1 MDAALHI
8 DSMGALPPSI
18 QLPPWS
24 LNFNC
29 QEIAIAAA
37 QGDTR
42 AAHRLDSILQGVS
55 DAQKK
60 TLVALLP
67 VFYANLDPIKI
78 PRDDELD
85 ALSTSEQDI
94 LRRAFLALRAVSIHL
109 LSFLPPAALPDLW
122 PRAWKWIQF
131 FDTRRDDFYV
141 EDVLGLRF
149 LSLACMYIQSGL
161 LDLLSSTTGF
171 FYMLARAWTTV
182 LVDNQDSKTVP
193 VAMDYLIFCITGMS
207 KNLSA
212 NLVHAEE
219 LIEGAGGD
227 LLDLAQLVV
236 IYITKSSSSRSSR
249 STDDDPAF
257 AGSILDVVEDID
269 NALGNRNAK
278 LGLFSSALLRVGVM
292 NALTFMVG
300 STTRPGS
307 GFSEMEG
314 TTSLLVLEKSYRFMI
329 MTLYTVPGRCY
340 TVEAIRGGL
349 LRVIVLTAAAGKLM
363 GNLKFIFEKML
374 PNSLLYYYDL
384 RVLNLALQDLETYG
398 YTRDPKFIASPAFDA
413 WTEFETLAEERLT
426 IFRRLATGD
435 SPRLRGCDN
444 AKCCRIADASLFKRC
459 SGCRFS
465 HYCSAECQHI
475 DWRQGQHRKY
485 CDAQSRLRLGS
496 MRSSAIGAQPCTASY
511 WSARWARERAFLRAL
526 LTHDYHTMKYSHIF
540 HTQVMF
546 MAESPECTMF
556 LTMFDYTKGPRV
568 RLEIQCV
575 EHGTVPRYVGD
586 DPLWLNALLRAS
598 ESGGRITLHVMVI
611 PNGGGDR
618 LFVVPLRTETS
629 QVHDT
634 LTEIA
639 TRFGDGCIPKSDLGR
654 EIFQAMESLGPE
666 LAVHC

>member
-1 MDAALHI
+1 MDAALHA
-8 DSMGALPPSI
+8 DSMNALPPSI
-18 QLPPWS
+18 R
-24 LNFNC
+24 
-29 QEIAIAAA
+29 EIATAAA
-37 QGDTR
+37 KGDTR

-55 DAQKK
+55 EAQRK

-67 VFYANLDPIKI
+67 VFYANLDPTKI
-78 PRDDELD
+78 PGDDELD

-141 EDVLGLRF
+141 EEVLGLRF
-149 LSLACMYIQSGL
+149 LSLACIYMQSGL
-161 LDLLSSTTGF
+161 LELLSSTTGF

-182 LVDNQDSKTVP
+182 LVDNRDGKTVP
-193 VAMDYLIFCITGMS
+193 VAMDYLIFCITVMS

-236 IYITKSSSSRSSR
+236 IYINKSSSSRSSR

-269 NALGNRNAK
+269 NALGSRNAK

-292 NALTFMVG
+292 DALTSMVS

-314 TTSLLVLEKSYRFMI
+314 STSLLVLEKSYRFMI
-329 MTLYTVPGRCY
+329 MTLFTVPGRCY
-340 TVEAIRGGL
+340 TVDAIREGL

-384 RVLNLALQDLETYG
+384 RVLNLALQELESYG
-398 YTRDPKFIASPAFDA
+398 YSRDPKFIASPAFDA
-413 WTEFETLAEERLT
+413 WTEFEALAEERLT

-435 SPRLRGCDN
+435 SPPRLRGCDN
-444 AKCCRIADASLFKRC
+444 AKCCRIANASLFKRC

-465 HYCSAECQHI
+465 HYCSAECQQI
-475 DWRQGQHRKY
+475 DWHQGQHRKY

-496 MRSSAIGAQPCTASY
+496 MKSSTMGTQPTSY
-511 WSARWARERAFLRAL
+511 WSARWTRERAFLRAL

-546 MAESPECTMF
+546 MTESPECTMF
-556 LTMFDYTKGPRV
+556 LTMFDYSKGPRV

-586 DPLWLNALLRAS
+586 DPLWQNALLRAS

-611 PNGGGDR
+611 PNGSGDR

-639 TRFGDGCIPKSDLGR
+639 TRFGDGCIPKSDLGH
-654 EIFQAMESLGPE
+654 EIFHAIESLGSE